1 MRQIGNNIYKRMA
14 AVATSLL
21 LALSL
26 LPSCSEDEEGG
37 SDIPE
42 IEYAK
47 LVISLGSLDNARPV
61 YTKTLNDVTNPDKP
75 DEEYERHIEDWW
87 IVVLNREGKVEQV
100 LSSTKGDVVT
110 TTGDEQNTHQVSVEL
125 QVDETYY
132 FYAFANLPE
141 ANKTSLNNLA
151 QGATFDIKQT
161 VAAIDAKSYNSGTKA
176 NGPYFPMSS
185 YKYPVTVQSNNLPL
199 EIPLIRLLGKVE
211 VEITNSTDLETLTV
225 NGLTLNKFRTTGPIY
240 LLPYDEAESEG
251 EGTKNLLE
259 DDMESSYVP
268 LFPELEDDEEED
280 FTPVTLIT
288 KENPASIAKG
298 KTGTFWSYVNETNFM
313 NIETGLNNLQVTVD
327 IDDRD
332 DSPKDTNFDFIR
344 RNDWLKIPLLLSTV
358 STTIEFNMERMPIG
372 GVPATITIP
381 EGLTIP
387 QATFWTQE
395 HGGDITITY
404 TLKSISSLKTDVQIL
419 HYNEGESLGANEQHP
434 FTSAVLESNDDNLL
448 ISTDEHPLPTNN
460 DHAQW
465 LDESAKAFD
474 LSSNTDGASGSFT
487 VTAQELSGNAEARIR
502 LTLVI
507 EGKDDNGKDQ
517 KVVVPYTIIIKNKKS
532 NEWETTT
539 GGN

>member
-1 MRQIGNNIYKRMA
+1 MIDYRQTIRMSLA
-14 AVATSLL
+14 LLSSLLL
-21 LALSL
+21 LAL
-26 LPSCSEDEEGG
+26 PACSDEEGG
-37 SDIPE
+37 GEVLPVE
-42 IEYAK
+42 EQYAK
-47 LVISLGSLDNARPV
+47 LVISLGSLDNATPV
-61 YTKTLNDVTNPDKP
+61 YTKTVDDVTDPDKD
-75 DEEYERHIEDWW
+75 DEEYERYIKDWW
-87 IVVLNREGKVEQV
+87 IVVMHDEKVEQV
-100 LSSTKGDVVT
+100 LSNEKGDQAVVIG
-110 TTGDEQNTHQVSVEL
+110 GDQNEHQVSVEL
-125 QVDETYY
+125 LIDETYD
-132 FYAFANLPE
+132 FYAFANLPP
-141 ANKTSLNNLA
+141 ANQTYLNNLA
-151 QGATFDIKQT
+151 QGNTFDIKQT

-176 NGPYFPMSS
+176 TGPYFPMSS
-185 YKYPVTVQSNNLPL
+185 YKYPVTVQSNNPPL

-211 VEITNSTDLETLTV
+211 VEITNSTNLETLTV

-240 LLPYDEAESEG
+240 LLPYDEAESK
-251 EGTKNLLE
+251 GTKNLLE
-259 DDMESSYVP
+259 EDMESSYVP
-268 LFPELEDDEEED
+268 LFPNIEGEEGKED

-288 KENPASIAKG
+288 KENPASIEKG

-313 NIETGLNNLQVTVD
+313 TIETGLNNLQVTVD

-344 RNDWLKIPLLLSTV
+344 RNDWLKIPLLLSNV

-404 TLKSISSLKTDVQIL
+404 NLNSVSSLPTDAQIL
-419 HYNEGESLGANEQHP
+419 HYNEGESFGANEQHP
-434 FTSAVLESNDDNLL
+434 FTSAVLESNDNDLL
-448 ISTDEHPLPTNN
+448 ISTEAHPLPTDNIN
-460 DHAQW
+460 AQW
-465 LDESAKAFD
+465 LDTSAKAFD
-474 LSSNTDGASGSFT
+474 LSSNEDGASGSFT

-507 EGKDDNGKDQ
+507 EGKDANGKDQ

-532 NEWETTT
+532 NDWETTT

>member
-1 MRQIGNNIYKRMA
+1 MIDYRQTIRMSLA
-14 AVATSLL
+14 LLSSLLL
-21 LALSL
+21 LAL
-26 LPSCSEDEEGG
+26 PACSDEEGG
-37 SDIPE
+37 GEVLPVE
-42 IEYAK
+42 EQYAK
-47 LVISLGSLDNARPV
+47 LVISLGSLDNATPV
-61 YTKTLNDVTNPDKP
+61 YTKTVDDVTNPDEP
-75 DEEYERHIEDWW
+75 DEAYERHIKDWW
-87 IVVLNREGKVEQV
+87 IVVMHDEKVEQV
-100 LSSTKGDVVT
+100 LSNEKGDQAVVIG
-110 TTGDEQNTHQVSVEL
+110 GDQNEHQVSVEL
-125 QVDETYY
+125 LIDETYD
-132 FYAFANLPE
+132 FYAFANLPQ
-141 ANKTSLNNLA
+141 ANQTYLNNLA
-151 QGATFDIKQT
+151 QGNTFDIKQT

-176 NGPYFPMSS
+176 TGPYFPMSS
-185 YKYPVTVQSNNLPL
+185 YKYPVTVQSNNPPL

-211 VEITNSTDLETLTV
+211 VEITNSTDLETLIV

-240 LLPYDEAESEG
+240 LLPYDEAESK
-251 EGTKNLLE
+251 GTKNLLE
-259 DDMESSYVP
+259 EDMESSYVP
-268 LFPELEDDEEED
+268 LFPNIEGEEGKED

-288 KENPASIAKG
+288 KENPASIEKG

-313 NIETGLNNLQVTVD
+313 TIETGLNNLQVTVD

-344 RNDWLKIPLLLSTV
+344 RNDWLKIPLLLSNV

-404 TLKSISSLKTDVQIL
+404 NLNSVSSLPTDAQIL
-419 HYNEGESLGANEQHP
+419 HYNEGESFGANEQHP
-434 FTSAVLESNDDNLL
+434 FTSAVLESNDNDLL
-448 ISTDEHPLPTNN
+448 ISTEAHPLPTDNIN
-460 DHAQW
+460 AQW
-465 LDESAKAFD
+465 LDTSAKAFD
-474 LSSNTDGASGSFT
+474 LSSNEDGASGSFT

-507 EGKDDNGKDQ
+507 EGKDANGKDQ

-532 NEWETTT
+532 NDWETTT